1 MLEAKS
7 RNEKE
12 VSGLR
17 KKREKCEEDIA
28 KSKVEAFG
36 LLHQIENA
44 EREMEELARSKRAQ
58 EVKNSQEDGKLKR
71 MEFQL
76 RERRGKLLKMSDD
89 QNQVRSR
96 MAKMDAVLASTVAK
110 TEAFEEAAEKL
121 ESELSSVGGQLQS
134 IERSGDSAQNQQEF
148 DLKIKKA
155 SVQCSQNEANARK
168 AMSSVARL
176 EGEVSRLE
184 GVLTG
189 VRTNTVQ
196 IEQEMEEAVQ
206 GLRNM

>member
-1 MLEAKS
+1 MG
-7 RNEKE
+7 E
-12 VSGLR
+12 VSELR
-17 KKREKCEEDIA
+17 KKKEKCDEDIA

-58 EVKNSQEDGKLKR
+58 EVKNSQEEGKLKR

-89 QNQVRSR
+89 QNQVRAR

-121 ESELSSVGGQLQS
+121 ESELSSIGGQLQS
-134 IERSGDSAQNQQEF
+134 IERSRDSDKKLQEF
-148 DLKIKKA
+148 GLKIEKV
-155 SVQCSQNEANARK
+155 SVQCRQNEANA
-168 AMSSVARL
+168 
-176 EGEVSRLE
+176 
-184 GVLTG
+184 
-189 VRTNTVQ
+189 
-196 IEQEMEEAVQ
+196 
-206 GLRNM
+206 